1 MAGIE
6 PATDGLRN
14 RCSTTELHWRNSL
27 KNKHIRLL
35 FKEQCLSQV
44 TPECQNFKRGSFAD
58 KTATDKR
65 KV

>member
-1 MAGIE
+1 
-6 PATDGLRN
+6 
-14 RCSTTELHWRNSL
+14 L